1 MKKHFHQRHLP
12 GPVSYGTF
20 EKRAPGLK
28 KGVGNSMFWSEI
40 GLGFGEP
47 HGTPPPK
54 ILRSTPSPWSQISLM
69 FGEEFYFTFTQI
81 CFGVVGSGF
90 SVASPLTSGVGGA
103 GIVSFQATAGV
114 DLYLM
119 AVVGGNVYNV

>member
-1 MKKHFHQRHLP
+1 MKKHYHQRHLP

-28 KGVGNSMFWSEI
+28 KGVGNSMFWSE
-40 GLGFGEP
+40 FGEP
-47 HGTPPPK
+47 HATPPPK
-54 ILRSTPSPWSQISLM
+54 IPRSTPSPSGSEISLM

-81 CFGVVGSGF
+81 CFGVIGSGF
-90 SVASPLTSGVGGA
+90 SAAPPLTSGVGGA